1 MDIYFNIDYQTTF
14 GEQLIL
20 NVLEP
25 DNKETT
31 YRMSTND
38 GKLWWCGIVWKEKF
52 GQASLQYYYTVEA
65 QGTCLR
71 RPLPLSRAHLW
82 GSQRSERFHLEA
94 RCG

>member
-31 YRMSTND
+31 YRMSTT
-38 GKLWWCGIVWKEKF
+38 KR
-52 GQASLQYYYTVEA
+52 A
-65 QGTCLR
+65 LR
-71 RPLPLSRAHLW
+71 LRA
-82 GSQRSERFHLEA
+82 A
-94 RCG
+94 R